1 MTAGGNSPGRL
12 ALLLLPFAAGLLL
25 PLLGGGGWLGPAL
38 TFFMWVAL
46 VQSWA
51 VFSGLTGYLSLGH
64 AVFFGLGAYVMALTW
79 GLLPVWGSA
88 LAAGAAAACF
98 AALMGG
104 PCLRVR
110 GPYFVILTFGV
121 AEFVKFCVVAIEASL
136 SKSGRLLFGAP
147 SMEALYFAVLG
158 LALAATLVAVVVSS
172 SRFGAGL
179 RAVREDETAAE
190 TLGVPARRLKILAF
204 TLSAFIPGVV
214 GAVMMLRT
222 SYFETVA
229 VFSPIT
235 SFTIVTIAII
245 GGGDDAR
252 GPLLGAAFLVFL
264 SEALQA
270 NAPELYMII
279 LGAALIGF
287 VLWAPGGLTG
297 ALFARRKAR

>member
-1 MTAGGNSPGRL
+1 MGRL
-12 ALLLLPFAAGLLL
+12 VLLLLPFVAGLLL
-25 PLLGGGGWLGPAL
+25 PLFGGGGWLGPAL

-51 VFSGLTGYLSLGH
+51 IFSGLTGYLSLGH
-64 AVFFGLGAYVMALTW
+64 AVFFGLGSYVMALTW
-79 GLLPVWGSA
+79 GMLPIWASA
-88 LAAGAAAACF
+88 LAGGMVAALF
-98 AALMGG
+98 AALVGG

-121 AEFVKFCVVAIEASL
+121 AEFVKFCVVNLEASFG
-136 SKSGRLLFGAP
+136 KSGRLLFGGP
-147 SMEALYFAVLG
+147 PMETLYHTLLG
-158 LALAATLVAVVVSS
+158 LAFFATLMAYVISS

-204 TLSAFIPGVV
+204 TLSAFIPGMV

-235 SFTIVTIAII
+235 SFTIVTIAIV

-279 LGAALIGF
+279 LGAALVGF

-297 ALFARRKAR
+297 LLARRRTAQ

>member
-1 MTAGGNSPGRL
+1 MSGGRL

-25 PLLGGGGWLGPAL
+25 PLLGGAGWLGPAL

-51 VFSGLTGYLSLGH
+51 IFSGLTGYLSLGH

-79 GLLPVWGSA
+79 GVLPVWGSA
-88 LAAGAAAACF
+88 LAAGAAAAAF
-98 AALMGG
+98 AALVGG

-136 SKSGRLLFGAP
+136 GRSGRLLFGAP
-147 SMEALYFAVLG
+147 SMEALYFAMLG
-158 LALAATLVAVVVSS
+158 LALAATLVTVAVSA

-204 TLSAFIPGVV
+204 TLSAFIPGMV

-287 VLWAPGGLTG
+287 VLWAPAGLTG
-297 ALFARRKAR
+297 ALFGRRGAR